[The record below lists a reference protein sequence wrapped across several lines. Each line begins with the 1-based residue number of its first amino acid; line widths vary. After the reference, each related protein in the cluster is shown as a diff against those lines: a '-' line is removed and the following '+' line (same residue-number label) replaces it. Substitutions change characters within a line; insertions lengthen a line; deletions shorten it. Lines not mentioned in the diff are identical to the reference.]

1 MVTGQ
6 DATEQYEVTRKRCE
20 EAGFD
25 FIGTF
30 IISMRDM
37 HHIVYLVSNRLD
49 PESCRRAQW
58 AITTLI
64 DDCIAGT
71 YNFNNN
77 AQMHLNSAIKE
88 ALDPKGILAPG
99 KNGIWPES
107 YDARAFA
114 VPGAGS
120 LGFPPKI

>member
-37 HHIVYLVSNRLD
+37 HHIVYL
-49 PESCRRAQW
+49 
-58 AITTLI
+58 
-64 DDCIAGT
+64 IAGT